1 MIDICS
7 SSIITLSGLISWASI
22 KIWLR
27 RILSECKLCYSLLVT
42 KKIYKDLDTIGMQSC
57 KKLRKPT
64 IMQCNVD
71 RQQICRITSIV
82 YLKSSSVQDE
92 WIGDKVSGAY
102 GEVAGKFGLYSWCIG
117 RYLSE
122 SGDQTSHCFSAES
135 VTRDYIIPV
144 IKFCQIKKI
153 SDIFIAMACIHVM

>member
-1 MIDICS
+1 MCK
-7 SSIITLSGLISWASI
+7 
-22 KIWLR
+22 KIL
-27 RILSECKLCYSLLVT
+27 LLQENQKSNGFVETECKFLVETFQEIQKT
-42 KKIYKDLDTIGMQSC
+42 KSC
-57 KKLRKPT
+57 KKIGKPKMYCRVDN
-64 IMQCNVD
+64 IMA
-71 RQQICRITSIV
+71 IV
-82 YLKSSSVQDE
+82 YLRSSSVQDE